1 MATKTKKIARPID
14 NKKIAR
20 RIANILKGERRET
33 RLSTENRPQTDSTSS
48 SGQSS
53 GLEQMNWLGQNA
65 LGSIKTGPT
74 KTISVRE
81 PHRQIA
87 ENEDISNRLNDILS
101 NEPKPEP
108 KKETAID
115 RLMKEFYNIARKQ

>member
-1 MATKTKKIARPID
+1 MAKKI
-14 NKKIAR
+14 KISSRKLAKR
-20 RIANILKGERRET
+20 VANILGREINVK
-33 RLSTENRPQTDSTSS
+33 RLSTENRPTTDPTTS

>member
-1 MATKTKKIARPID
+1 MNKKEKKIATRV
-14 NKKIAR
+14 
-20 RIANILKGERRET
+20 ANILRGERRQT

-53 GLEQMNWLGQNA
+53 GLEQMTWLGQNA
-65 LGSIKTGPT
+65 LGSIRTGPT

-81 PHRQIA
+81 PHKQIA
-87 ENEDISNRLNDILS
+87 ENEDLSNKLNVILS

-108 KKETAID
+108 KKETVID
-115 RLMKEFYNIARKQ
+115 RLMKEFYNISRKQ

>member
-1 MATKTKKIARPID
+1 MAKKSKKSIA
-14 NKKIAR
+14 IAKR
-20 RIANILKGERRET
+20 VAAILQGDRRET
-33 RLSTENRPQTDSTSS
+33 RLSTENRPQTDATSS

-65 LGSIKTGPT
+65 LGSIRTGPT

-81 PHRQIA
+81 PHKQIA
-87 ENEDISNRLNDILS
+87 ENEDLLNKLNDILS

-115 RLMKEFYNIARKQ
+115 RLMKEFYNISRKQ